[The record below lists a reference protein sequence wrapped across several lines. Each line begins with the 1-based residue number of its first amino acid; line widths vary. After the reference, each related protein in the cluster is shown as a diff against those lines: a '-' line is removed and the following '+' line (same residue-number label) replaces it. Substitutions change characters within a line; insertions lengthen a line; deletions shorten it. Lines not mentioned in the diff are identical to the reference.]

1 MIAVKNDTWT
11 LILLL
16 AAVFGA
22 LMAIAGFSNRGSL
35 DSIKSKD
42 VGDGQH
48 GTARWATPAEVRKT
62 FRFVP
67 FQPAL
72 WRKGEQLPDAQGLVL
87 GCVGKIPAPPEFSL
101 LGKTVHPLIP
111 EKLWKHGGIR
121 ALVDCDDIHCLMIGA
136 SGVGKTAYF
145 LYPNLEYACARGMS
159 FFASDTK
166 GDLARNYGAIARDCY
181 GYQVAVVD
189 LRNPT
194 RSDGYNLLTLINH
207 YMDVCRR

>member
-1 MIAVKNDTWT
+1 MKNDTWT

-72 WRKGEQLPDAQGLVL
+72 SRRGWCWAVWERSRPHRSSLCL
-87 GCVGKIPAPPEFSL
+87 GRPSIRSSQRSCGSTVGSGPWW
-101 LGKTVHPLIP
+101 TVTTSI
-111 EKLWKHGGIR
+111 
-121 ALVDCDDIHCLMIGA
+121 A
-136 SGVGKTAYF
+136 S
-145 LYPNLEYACARGMS
+145 
-159 FFASDTK
+159 
-166 GDLARNYGAIARDCY
+166 
-181 GYQVAVVD
+181 
-189 LRNPT
+189 
-194 RSDGYNLLTLINH
+194 
-207 YMDVCRR
+207 

>member
-1 MIAVKNDTWT
+1 MIAVNNDTWM

-72 WRKGEQLPDAQGLVL
+72 CGKDPGPTGVLFAWEDRPSAHPREAVEARWDPGPGGL
-87 GCVGKIPAPPEFSL
+87 
-101 LGKTVHPLIP
+101 
-111 EKLWKHGGIR
+111 
-121 ALVDCDDIHCLMIGA
+121 
-136 SGVGKTAYF
+136 
-145 LYPNLEYACARGMS
+145 
-159 FFASDTK
+159 
-166 GDLARNYGAIARDCY
+166 
-181 GYQVAVVD
+181 
-189 LRNPT
+189 
-194 RSDGYNLLTLINH
+194 
-207 YMDVCRR
+207 

>member
-1 MIAVKNDTWT
+1 MTRKREIHVSNDTWT

-22 LMAIAGFSNRGSL
+22 LVAITAFSNRGSL
-35 DSIKSKD
+35 DNIKSRD

-62 FRFVP
+62 YRSVP

-72 WRKGEQLPDAQGLVL
+72 WRQKKGLPEVQGLVL
-87 GCVGKIPAPPEFSL
+87 GCEGKPGRL
-101 LGKTVHPLIP
+101 T
-111 EKLWKHGGIR
+111 

-145 LYPNLEYACARGMS
+145 LYPNIEYTCASGMS

-166 GDLARNYGAIARDCY
+166 GGA
-181 GYQVAVVD
+181 
-189 LRNPT
+189 T
-194 RSDGYNLLTLINH
+194 RS
-207 YMDVCRR
+207 

>member
-1 MIAVKNDTWT
+1 MITMINETWT

-22 LMAIAGFSNRGSL
+22 LAAIAAFSNRGSL
-35 DSIKSKD
+35 DNIKSRD

-62 FRFVP
+62 FRSVP

-72 WRKGEQLPDAQGLVL
+72 WRQKKGLPKVQGLVL
-87 GCVGKIPAPPEFSL
+87 GCVGKNPAPPELHL
-101 LGKTVHPLIP
+101 LGRTIHPPVP

-136 SGVGKTAYF
+136 SGVGKTAFF
-145 LYPNLEYACARGMS
+145 LYPNLEYACASGMS

-166 GDLARNYGAIARDCY
+166 GGA
-181 GYQVAVVD
+181 
-189 LRNPT
+189 T
-194 RSDGYNLLTLINH
+194 RS
-207 YMDVCRR
+207 